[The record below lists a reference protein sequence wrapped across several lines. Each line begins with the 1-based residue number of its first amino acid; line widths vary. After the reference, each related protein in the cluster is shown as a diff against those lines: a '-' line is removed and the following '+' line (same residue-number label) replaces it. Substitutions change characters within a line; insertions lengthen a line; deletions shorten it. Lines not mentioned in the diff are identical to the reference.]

1 MTQLQP
7 SCFAEISSER
17 ETLKADD
24 SEFLFSGKETPQ
36 ALKLLQKADIS
47 DVQNCI
53 ETNTA

>member
-17 ETLKADD
+17 EILKADD